1 MKKLLLVSLMCAALV
16 PACKKKK
23 SDDVAVAMG
32 SGSAVVEPTGS
43 NTAAVTPT
51 PDTHGP
57 VMGSAEGS
65 ATNMGVGSG
74 GPDVATTTGSAGMT
88 DGTQVD
94 PEGHRNWDCK
104 KVCKQAID
112 CKAMTD
118 MKQAACEQDCTNLA
132 KDKDGR
138 YERAGA
144 YALGS
149 VFVSL
154 LATFAGFA
162 LANQMVGLR
171 GRV

>member
-1 MKKLLLVSLMCAALV
+1 MHKLLLVGLLCATLV
-16 PACKKKK
+16 PGCKKKK
-23 SDDVAVAMG
+23 ADDTVATG
-32 SGSAVVEPTGS
+32 SGSAMVAPTGS
-43 NTAAVTPT
+43 STA

-74 GPDVATTTGSAGMT
+74 GSDVATSTGSAGMT
-88 DGTQVD
+88 DGAQVD

-118 MKQAACEQDCTNLA
+118 MKLAACEQDCTNLA

-138 YERAGA
+138 YERGAGESA
-144 YALGS
+144 RFYTCVAKADKCAD
-149 VFVSL
+149 V
-154 LATFAGFA
+154 LACVKPAK
-162 LANQMVGLR
+162 
-171 GRV
+171 